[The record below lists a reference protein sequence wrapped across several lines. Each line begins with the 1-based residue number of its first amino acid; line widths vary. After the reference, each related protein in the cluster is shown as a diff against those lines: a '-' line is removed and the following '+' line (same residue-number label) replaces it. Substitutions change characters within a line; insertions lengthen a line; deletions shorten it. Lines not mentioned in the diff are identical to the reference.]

1 VKLAC
6 LNGRRVRNLIDSEEY
21 QEIFRNLPIAEDFKG
36 RADWATNHG
45 GQY

>member
-1 VKLAC
+1 VKLTR

-21 QEIFRNLPIAEDFKG
+21 QEIFRNLSIAEDFKG
-36 RADWATNHG
+36 RADCATNHG